1 MTGYS
6 LERPPCVIKNKKK
19 LDEVASFPSV
29 LPFIPT
35 RVSDEGEEGEEGRKS
50 VTNCFASRGL
60 TVLPC
65 GNGVGLAEKLEEEA
79 EENFSSSS
87 DEDVFSLRVKEK
99 NLNSILENQSTEEN
113 DPERLKKE
121 EEIMITGSTN

>member
-1 MTGYS
+1 MLRIQGINRR
-6 LERPPCVIKNKKK
+6 ERILLKVFTCYIT
-19 LDEVASFPSV
+19 E
-29 LPFIPT
+29 
-35 RVSDEGEEGEEGRKS
+35 
-50 VTNCFASRGL
+50 
-60 TVLPC
+60 LPC

-79 EENFSSSS
+79 EENFNGFSSSS

-121 EEIMITGSTN
+121 EEIMITGSAN